1 MKRFLLYLLIVA
13 IAFATSCTDFGTENQ
28 LTLPSAPSVEISS
41 ITAESQSITFTL
53 APSGTAGYY
62 SYLVVESAESDSTLQ
77 ADQILKQTASGKAKG
92 LINYEEEST
101 KTIVISDLTPYTVY
115 QIYAVASSTDGV
127 VSEITNKNI
136 RTKDDG
142 GLPSP
147 ASVSLADSTVTIT
160 FGEPIQSGTGKLYV
174 SYFAKNTLSGSKPL
188 VIKPG
193 FEEFNPQDIEVD
205 RERLTVSGRTL
216 KVKLPAAP
224 AGVYASITYD
234 AGVVLDLEGNASN
247 AYIRKADTLIDGAP
261 SRGLTVRLATE
272 QWSLRSEFED
282 VKPDTLVSFTDWS
295 NLEIF
300 ALPEAGTTVSK
311 RISSKTPTVN
321 YKEVNKNTTVNVTE
335 WGVANGLPLFYLP
348 EEPNF
353 GSILDLSIP
362 EGAFEDVYGNV
373 NNALM
378 IKDNYLYSYGYD
390 FEDVVGTYDLDV
402 VSDYDGPLPTE
413 SGIVIERMDTE
424 SDTLLIKNLVSV
436 GTVIKGVFDPVFGTI
451 SVENGQVILKDADF
465 GTIGIN
471 DLIFYNDESAGPVVF
486 SVPSPGKITSPT
498 VWAYVIV
505 PASYYYDKF
514 TSSTWTRTSTSTSSV
529 ASVSSIMK
537 RDFNQFQKTG
547 RKLRK

>member
-224 AGVYASITYD
+224 AGAYASITYD

-247 AYIRKADTLIDGAP
+247 AYIRKADTLINGAP

-390 FEDVVGTYDLDV
+390 FEDVVGTYDIDV
-402 VSDYDGPLPTE
+402 VSNWDGALTE
-413 SGIVIERMDTE
+413 TGIVIEKDVD
-424 SDTLLIKNLVSV
+424 SDTLLIKNLLSP
-436 GTVIKGVFDPVFGTI
+436 GTVIKGAFDPTFGTI
-451 SVENGQVILKDADF
+451 TVEDWQLLRKDVNFGDNGLRNIMFVNYED
-465 GTIGIN
+465 GV
-471 DLIFYNDESAGPVVF
+471 SVVF
-486 SVPSPGKITSPT
+486 KVPTPGIITT
-498 VWAYVIV
+498 DMNWG
-505 PASYYYDKF
+505 YYIDGLGWWDLYL
-514 TSSTWTRTSTSTSSV
+514 SSTWTRTSTSTEPSGVPSSV
-529 ASVSSIMK
+529 DNNFMQTFKEERRAD
-537 RDFNQFQKTG
+537 R
-547 RKLRK
+547 

>member
-188 VIKPG
+188 AIKPG

-224 AGVYASITYD
+224 AGAYASITYD

-247 AYIRKADTLIDGAP
+247 AYIRKADTLINGAP

-402 VSDYDGPLPTE
+402 VSNWDGALTE
-413 SGIVIERMDTE
+413 TGIVIEKDVD
-424 SDTLLIKNLVSV
+424 SDTLLIKNLLSP
-436 GTVIKGVFDPVFGTI
+436 GTVIKGAFDPTFGTI
-451 SVENGQVILKDADF
+451 TVEDWQLLRKDVNFGDNGLRNIMFVNYED
-465 GTIGIN
+465 GV
-471 DLIFYNDESAGPVVF
+471 SVVF
-486 SVPSPGKITSPT
+486 KVPTPGIITT
-498 VWAYVIV
+498 DMNWG
-505 PASYYYDKF
+505 YYIDGLGWWDLYL
-514 TSSTWTRTSTSTSSV
+514 SSTWTRTSTSTEPSGVPSSV
-529 ASVSSIMK
+529 DNNFMQTFKEERRAD
-537 RDFNQFQKTG
+537 R
-547 RKLRK
+547 

>member
-77 ADQILKQTASGKAKG
+77 ADQILKQTASGKAKD

-224 AGVYASITYD
+224 AGAYASITYD

-247 AYIRKADTLIDGAP
+247 AYIRKADTLINGAP

-300 ALPEAGTTVSK
+300 ALPETGTTVSK

-390 FEDVVGTYDLDV
+390 FEDVVGTYDIDV
-402 VSDYDGPLPTE
+402 VSNWDGTLTE
-413 SGIVIERMDTE
+413 TGIVIEKDVD
-424 SDTLLIKNLVSV
+424 SDTLLIKNLLSP
-436 GTVIKGVFDPVFGTI
+436 GTVIKGAFDPTFGTI
-451 SVENGQVILKDADF
+451 TVEDWQLLRKDVNFGDNGLRNIMFVNYED
-465 GTIGIN
+465 GV
-471 DLIFYNDESAGPVVF
+471 SVVF
-486 SVPSPGKITSPT
+486 KVPTPGIITT
-498 VWAYVIV
+498 DMNWG
-505 PASYYYDKF
+505 YYIDGLGWWDLYL
-514 TSSTWTRTSTSTSSV
+514 SSTWTRTSTSTEPSGVPSSV
-529 ASVSSIMK
+529 DNNFMQTFKEERRAD
-537 RDFNQFQKTG
+537 R
-547 RKLRK
+547 

>member
-1 MKRFLLYLLIVA
+1 MKKLIIYLSVFVA
-13 IAFATSCTDFGTENQ
+13 IIATSCTDFGEENQ

-77 ADQILKQTASGKAKG
+77 ADQILKQTASGKAKV

-142 GLPSP
+142 ELPSP

-224 AGVYASITYD
+224 AGAYASITYD

-261 SRGLTVRLATE
+261 SRGITVRLATE

-282 VKPDTLVSFTDWS
+282 VKPDTLVSFSDWS

-390 FEDVVGTYDLDV
+390 FEDVVGTYDIDV
-402 VSDYDGPLPTE
+402 VSNWDGALTE
-413 SGIVIERMDTE
+413 TGIVIEKDVD
-424 SDTLLIKNLVSV
+424 SDTLLIKNLWSP
-436 GTVIKGVFDPVFGTI
+436 GTVIKGAFDPTFGTI
-451 SVENGQVILKDADF
+451 TVEDWQLLRKDVNF
-465 GTIGIN
+465 GDDGLRNIMFVNYEDGV
-471 DLIFYNDESAGPVVF
+471 SVVF
-486 SVPSPGKITSPT
+486 KVPTPGIITT
-498 VWAYVIV
+498 DMYWGYYIAGLGWLDLYV
-505 PASYYYDKF
+505 
-514 TSSTWTRTSTSTSSV
+514 SSTWTRTSTSTEPSGVPSSV
-529 ASVSSIMK
+529 DNNFMQTFKEERRAD
-537 RDFNQFQKTG
+537 R
-547 RKLRK
+547 

>member
-1 MKRFLLYLLIVA
+1 M
-13 IAFATSCTDFGTENQ
+13 
-28 LTLPSAPSVEISS
+28 
-41 ITAESQSITFTL
+41 
-53 APSGTAGYY
+53 
-62 SYLVVESAESDSTLQ
+62 
-77 ADQILKQTASGKAKG
+77 
-92 LINYEEEST
+92 
-101 KTIVISDLTPYTVY
+101 
-115 QIYAVASSTDGV
+115 
-127 VSEITNKNI
+127 
-136 RTKDDG
+136 
-142 GLPSP
+142 
-147 ASVSLADSTVTIT
+147 
-160 FGEPIQSGTGKLYV
+160 
-174 SYFAKNTLSGSKPL
+174 
-188 VIKPG
+188 
-193 FEEFNPQDIEVD
+193 
-205 RERLTVSGRTL
+205 
-216 KVKLPAAP
+216 
-224 AGVYASITYD
+224 
-234 AGVVLDLEGNASN
+234 
-247 AYIRKADTLIDGAP
+247 
-261 SRGLTVRLATE
+261 
-272 QWSLRSEFED
+272 RSEFED

-353 GSILDLSIP
+353 GSTVDLSIP
-362 EGAFEDVYGNV
+362 EGAFEDVYGNI

-378 IKDNYLYSYGYD
+378 IKDNYLYSYDYD

-505 PASYYYDKF
+505 PANYYSDIF

>member
-1 MKRFLLYLLIVA
+1 MKKLIIYLSVFVA
-13 IAFATSCTDFGTENQ
+13 IIATSCTDFGEENQ

-224 AGVYASITYD
+224 AGAYASITYD

-247 AYIRKADTLIDGAP
+247 AYIRKADTLINGAP

-390 FEDVVGTYDLDV
+390 FEDVVGTYDIDV
-402 VSDYDGPLPTE
+402 VSNWDGALTE
-413 SGIVIERMDTE
+413 TGIVIEKDVD
-424 SDTLLIKNLVSV
+424 SDTLLIKNLLSP
-436 GTVIKGVFDPVFGTI
+436 GTVIKGAFDPTFGTI
-451 SVENGQVILKDADF
+451 TVEDWQLLRKDVNFGDNGLRNIMFVNYED
-465 GTIGIN
+465 GV
-471 DLIFYNDESAGPVVF
+471 SVVF
-486 SVPSPGKITSPT
+486 KVPTPGIITT
-498 VWAYVIV
+498 DMNWG
-505 PASYYYDKF
+505 YYIDGLGWWDLYL
-514 TSSTWTRTSTSTSSV
+514 SSTWTRTSTSTEPSGVPSSV
-529 ASVSSIMK
+529 DNNFMQTFKEERRAD
-537 RDFNQFQKTG
+537 R
-547 RKLRK
+547 